1 MPGKTPRSYD
11 LDEVCLFLTA
21 IGLES
26 KVDIFREN
34 AVDGDMLVSLEPKD
48 FEELGLS
55 GLQSKKVVRSVEF
68 CNSLADESGGG
79 GGDPAAMA
87 ALQKEIAELKNE
99 NAALRAQLKEYSPAP
114 APAPRPAPAP
124 APAAAPPP
132 KPKPAGAPVVR
143 GAAGGAA
150 KGSYD
155 MSSVICLVTILC

>member
-79 GGDPAAMA
+79 GGADPAAMA
-87 ALQKEIAELKNE
+87 ALQKEIAELQNE

-155 MSSVICLVTILC
+155 MSSVISFAW